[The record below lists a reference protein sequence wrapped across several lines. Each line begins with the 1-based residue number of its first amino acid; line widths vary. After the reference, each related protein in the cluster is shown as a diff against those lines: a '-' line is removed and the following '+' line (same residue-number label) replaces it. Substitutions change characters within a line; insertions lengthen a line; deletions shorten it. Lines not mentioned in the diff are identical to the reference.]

1 MPLKTGSLSVALA
14 AVLLGFGCSPE
25 KPLSAA
31 AQARPGTQTASP
43 SPRQTP
49 TSSTPAAKPP
59 APQPK
64 AEQLPPISYICPM
77 PQDVDVIEN
86 KPGVCP
92 KCGMKL
98 VPIRLETAWSC
109 INYPE
114 FIQDKPGSCPMD
126 KSALVQITA
135 SEYFSCPSNPDE

>member
-64 AEQLPPISYICPM
+64 AEQRPPRRFFVPTAAHLQTLRELITDAGGATLDPAKDE
-77 PQDVDVIEN
+77 QARFV
-86 KPGVCP
+86 GA
-92 KCGMKL
+92 L
-98 VPIRLETAWSC
+98 VLTFLLLVYLVASLL
-109 INYPE
+109 YPE
-114 FIQDKPGSCPMD
+114 KF
-126 KSALVQITA
+126 
-135 SEYFSCPSNPDE
+135 